1 MDQTWMNA
9 SHMSFAYEEDVE
21 KFLKFIFERSQPD
34 EDNVVYPKDNV
45 VIWFC
50 SLYNRPDNYLKGII
64 IKSIV
69 FCNTFILSLVFDI
82 NILIVQYA
90 CMFLLI
96 SVLTGFNNDQGSK
109 SKVVARG
116 IVVKVNHLNNVWCLK
131 NYILLLC
138 TVIFR

>member
-1 MDQTWMNA
+1 MNA

-82 NILIVQYA
+82 NILIV
-90 CMFLLI
+90 
-96 SVLTGFNNDQGSK
+96 
-109 SKVVARG
+109 
-116 IVVKVNHLNNVWCLK
+116 
-131 NYILLLC
+131 
-138 TVIFR
+138 